1 MMSVKL
7 KRLTALLLSA
17 CLAAGNITTAFGA
30 PVQPDPEP
38 GARVR
43 TSRLI
48 STEETVWRYLDDNT
62 DPAAADDTK
71 EETPGS
77 PSNASPSDASP
88 SNASAKYGFYRFAAG
103 KNKASSKTGRLVWTS
118 ADYDDSGW
126 KEARGSFG
134 AKKGE
139 IADLGDGLIPYTLLA
154 QYIEGSD
161 VAEDTDIPAYFFR
174 TTIELED
181 IDSISALNGEIFY
194 DDAAIIYINGEEVH
208 RAGVPE
214 GGYTQNLE
222 YGGTNAG
229 TPINN
234 KFQITDLSMLKEG
247 SNTVSVELHQGR
259 ANSSDI
265 YFDFCSLEIGT
276 PAAESDEFIT
286 TEGTV
291 WNYLENNTDPAEGSE
306 DRTIWTYPEFADE
319 QWKSGKG
326 SFGAKKGAI
335 ADLGGGYIPDTLL
348 KHYIDGTSTAVPTYF
363 FRTDIYL
370 NDVSDLEALEAEIA
384 YDDAVIVYING
395 KNVYEG
401 QVPED
406 GYDKNL
412 AYGSA
417 NGLSA
422 PSHDIITI
430 NDVSMLRDGV
440 NTIAVELHQDRAG
453 SSDIYFDFIS
463 LKAAQPKPFK
473 AISLG
478 VWNDETQTAVTW
490 YSSIGED
497 GKVRIAE
504 KADMD
509 GDSFPEQAS
518 EFAAERAEANDAGF
532 YSFQAVMTGLEP
544 DTAYVY
550 QVGAGETWSDIYEFT
565 TRDYEN
571 GFNFLLAGDP
581 QIGAGSTDTDTE
593 GWQNTL
599 KTAMKAFPETSF
611 LISAGDQVNTA
622 SNEAQYAGYLSPK
635 ELLSLPAAVN
645 VGNHDAGSSAYSQ
658 HFQVPNVSSMGM
670 TEKTGKFGGDYW
682 YTYNNV
688 LFMSLNSNNMST
700 AEHREFMKA
709 VLDENGADADW
720 TVVTFHHSIY
730 STASHESDNDIIQ
743 RRAELSPVFTEL
755 GIDVVL
761 MGHDHVYTRSYMM
774 NGTDPI
780 IPEDGTVPESV
791 TDPAEG
797 EVLYVTANSA
807 SGSKYYSIHNKDF
820 PYAAVMNQESTPN
833 ITNVEVTDKSFAITT
848 YRTKD
853 MSVVDTFAIYKDGYQ
868 PPESVIKSVSLGVG
882 ADESETMVTWYSDS
896 KLPGKVQLVKK
907 SDLADGVFPETAA
920 EFAAEKESAN
930 EEGFFTNQAVIRG
943 LESATEYAYRV
954 GDGTAWSDVYD
965 LTVQDY
971 ENGFNFLLAG
981 DPQIGAGSTDT
992 DIKGWQNTM
1001 ETAMKAFP
1009 ETSFLI
1015 SAGDQV
1021 NTASNETQYAGYLS
1035 PKELLSLPAAV
1046 NVGNHDAG
1054 SSAYS
1059 QHFQVPNVSSLG
1071 MTEKTGKFG
1080 GDYWY
1085 TYNNVLFMSLNSNN
1099 MSTAE
1104 HRAFMKQVLDENG
1117 ADADWTVVTFHHSIY
1132 STASHESDNDI
1143 IQRRAELSPV
1153 FTELGIDVVLMGH
1166 DHVYTRSYMMNGN
1179 DPVVPADGTVPESV
1193 TDPAEGE
1200 VLYVTANSASGSKY
1214 YSIHNKDFPYAAVM
1228 NQESTPNITN
1238 VEVTDNSFAITTYR
1252 TTDMSEVDHFTIYR
1266 TEAPKPQPDVT
1277 GDTVAEILE
1286 SLDQALEQAETEGE
1300 KQEILK
1306 KAAEAAEALS
1316 YDPNTMDESEMDK
1329 IKKLED
1335 MVLAGYSELAAETD
1349 VQSKK
1354 VTGVTVEGAALSV
1367 PLKAGVKAAAVLKV
1381 SDMELPEALGF
1392 ETEDV
1397 IALDIRLD
1405 IISDDPEV
1413 SGGNIQPKVPVRITI
1428 DAPEDI
1434 DLNRLVLMHYTNGA
1448 YEDVKFTVKDGAIS
1462 FVVNALSPF
1471 VLAEKAEA
1479 DKPDDGGDGSD
1490 DGSSDNGPSDNGPSD
1505 SGSSDNGS
1513 SDNGSSGNGS
1523 SSSVQGSWIKDQ
1535 TGWWY
1540 QYQNKTYPVNTW
1552 VSIQG
1557 IWYHFD
1563 QAGYMQTG
1571 WIQVNGVWYYL
1582 QPSGAMVASDWVLY
1596 QDKWYYFNQ
1605 DGAMATA
1612 PVHYK
1617 GTEYRFDE
1625 SGACINP

>member
-1 MMSVKL
+1 MSVKL

-17 CLAAGNITTAFGA
+17 CLAAGNITAAFGA
-30 PVQPDPEP
+30 PVQPDRDP
-38 GARVR
+38 GAKVR

-62 DPAAADDTK
+62 DPAAADDT
-71 EETPGS
+71 EEEMPGT

-88 SNASAKYGFYRFAAG
+88 SNASGKYGFYRFAAG
-103 KNKASSKTGRLVWTS
+103 KNKASSKADRLVWTH

-139 IADLGDGLIPYTLLA
+139 IADLGDGLVPYTLLT
-154 QYIEGSD
+154 QYIEGPD
-161 VAEDTDIPAYFFR
+161 MAEDTDIPAYFFR

-181 IDSISALNGEIFY
+181 IGSITALNGEIFY

-214 GGYTQNLE
+214 GGYSQNLE

-229 TPINN
+229 TPIND
-234 KFQITDLSMLKEG
+234 KFQITDLTMLKEG

-276 PAAESDEFIT
+276 PASESDEFIT

-306 DRTIWTYPEFADE
+306 DRTVWTHTEFADE

-348 KHYIDGTSTAVPTYF
+348 KHYIDDTKTAVPAYF
-363 FRTDIYL
+363 FRTDVYL
-370 NDVSDLEALEAEIA
+370 NNVSDLEALEAEIA

-401 QVPED
+401 QVPEG

-422 PSHDIITI
+422 PSHDIVTI

-440 NTIAVELHQDRAG
+440 NTIAVELHQDRAS

-478 VWNDETQTAVTW
+478 VWNDETQSAVTW

-497 GKVRIAE
+497 GKVRIGE

-518 EFAAERAEANDAGF
+518 EFAAERTEANDAGF
-532 YSFQAVMTGLEP
+532 YSFQAVMTGLKP

-599 KTAMKAFPETSF
+599 KMAMKAFPETSF

-635 ELLSLPAAVN
+635 ELLSLPTAVN

-658 HFQVPNVSSMGM
+658 HF
-670 TEKTGKFGGDYW
+670 
-682 YTYNNV
+682 
-688 LFMSLNSNNMST
+688 
-700 AEHREFMKA
+700 R
-709 VLDENGADADW
+709 
-720 TVVTFHHSIY
+720 
-730 STASHESDNDIIQ
+730 
-743 RRAELSPVFTEL
+743 
-755 GIDVVL
+755 
-761 MGHDHVYTRSYMM
+761 
-774 NGTDPI
+774 
-780 IPEDGTVPESV
+780 
-791 TDPAEG
+791 
-797 EVLYVTANSA
+797 
-807 SGSKYYSIHNKDF
+807 
-820 PYAAVMNQESTPN
+820 
-833 ITNVEVTDKSFAITT
+833 
-848 YRTKD
+848 
-853 MSVVDTFAIYKDGYQ
+853 
-868 PPESVIKSVSLGVG
+868 
-882 ADESETMVTWYSDS
+882 
-896 KLPGKVQLVKK
+896 
-907 SDLADGVFPETAA
+907 
-920 EFAAEKESAN
+920 
-930 EEGFFTNQAVIRG
+930 
-943 LESATEYAYRV
+943 
-954 GDGTAWSDVYD
+954 
-965 LTVQDY
+965 
-971 ENGFNFLLAG
+971 
-981 DPQIGAGSTDT
+981 
-992 DIKGWQNTM
+992 
-1001 ETAMKAFP
+1001 
-1009 ETSFLI
+1009 
-1015 SAGDQV
+1015 
-1021 NTASNETQYAGYLS
+1021 
-1035 PKELLSLPAAV
+1035 
-1046 NVGNHDAG
+1046 
-1054 SSAYS
+1054 
-1059 QHFQVPNVSSLG
+1059 VPNVSSLG

-1104 HRAFMKQVLDENG
+1104 HREFMKKVLEENG

-1143 IQRRAELSPV
+1143 IQRRAELAPV

-1166 DHVYTRSYMMNGN
+1166 DHVYTRSYMMNGT

-1238 VEVTDNSFAITTYR
+1238 VEVTDSSFAITTYR

-1286 SLDQALEQAETEGE
+1286 SLDKALEQAETEGE

-1306 KAAEAAEALS
+1306 KAADAAGALS
-1316 YDPNTMDESEMDK
+1316 YDPNTMDESEMEE

-1335 MVLAGYSELAAETD
+1335 RILAGYGDLSTETD
-1349 VQSKK
+1349 LKTEK
-1354 VTGVTVEGAALSV
+1354 VTGVKAEGAALSI
-1367 PLKAGVKAAAVLKV
+1367 PLKAGVRAAAVLKV
-1381 SDMELPEALGF
+1381 SDMELPESVGF

-1397 IALDIRLD
+1397 IALDIQLD

-1413 SGGNIQPKVPVRITI
+1413 SGGNIQPKVPMKITI
-1428 DAPEDI
+1428 DAPEGI
-1434 DLNRLVLMHYTNGA
+1434 DLNRLVLLHYTNGA
-1448 YEDVKFTVKDGAIS
+1448 YENVKFTGKDGAIS

-1471 VLAEKAEA
+1471 VLAEKAA
-1479 DKPDDGGDGSD
+1479 DKPDDGGNDSD
-1490 DGSSDNGPSDNGPSD
+1490 DGSSDNGSSDK
-1505 SGSSDNGS
+1505 GSSDNGS
-1513 SDNGSSGNGS
+1513 SNHGSSG
-1523 SSSVQGSWIKDQ
+1523 SVQGSWIQDQ

-1557 IWYHFD
+1557 SWYHFD

-1571 WIQVNGVWYYL
+1571 WIQVKGVWYYL
-1582 QPSGAMVASDWVLY
+1582 QPSGAMAASDWVLY
-1596 QDKWYYFNQ
+1596 QDKWYYLNQ

-1612 PVHYK
+1612 PVHYN

>member
-30 PVQPDPEP
+30 PVQQDPEP

-154 QYIEGSD
+154 QYIEGPD

-276 PAAESDEFIT
+276 PASESDEFIT

-306 DRTIWTYPEFADE
+306 DRTVWTYPEFADE

-348 KHYIDGTSTAVPTYF
+348 KHYIDDTKTAVPAYF

-401 QVPED
+401 QVPEG

-422 PSHDIITI
+422 PSHDTITI

-509 GDSFPEQAS
+509 GDSFPEQAFQ
-518 EFAAERAEANDAGF
+518 FAAERAEANDAGF

-544 DTAYVY
+544 DTDYVY

-565 TRDYEN
+565 TR
-571 GFNFLLAGDP
+571 
-581 QIGAGSTDTDTE
+581 
-593 GWQNTL
+593 
-599 KTAMKAFPETSF
+599 
-611 LISAGDQVNTA
+611 
-622 SNEAQYAGYLSPK
+622 
-635 ELLSLPAAVN
+635 
-645 VGNHDAGSSAYSQ
+645 
-658 HFQVPNVSSMGM
+658 
-670 TEKTGKFGGDYW
+670 
-682 YTYNNV
+682 
-688 LFMSLNSNNMST
+688 
-700 AEHREFMKA
+700 
-709 VLDENGADADW
+709 
-720 TVVTFHHSIY
+720 
-730 STASHESDNDIIQ
+730 
-743 RRAELSPVFTEL
+743 
-755 GIDVVL
+755 
-761 MGHDHVYTRSYMM
+761 
-774 NGTDPI
+774 
-780 IPEDGTVPESV
+780 
-791 TDPAEG
+791 
-797 EVLYVTANSA
+797 
-807 SGSKYYSIHNKDF
+807 
-820 PYAAVMNQESTPN
+820 
-833 ITNVEVTDKSFAITT
+833 
-848 YRTKD
+848 
-853 MSVVDTFAIYKDGYQ
+853 
-868 PPESVIKSVSLGVG
+868 
-882 ADESETMVTWYSDS
+882 
-896 KLPGKVQLVKK
+896 
-907 SDLADGVFPETAA
+907 
-920 EFAAEKESAN
+920 
-930 EEGFFTNQAVIRG
+930 
-943 LESATEYAYRV
+943 
-954 GDGTAWSDVYD
+954 
-965 LTVQDY
+965 DY

-1021 NTASNETQYAGYLS
+1021 NTASNEAQYAGYLS
-1035 PKELLSLPAAV
+1035 PKELLSLPTAV

-1104 HRAFMKQVLDENG
+1104 HREFMKAVLDENG
-1117 ADADWTVVTFHHSIY
+1117 ADSDWTVVTFHHSIY

-1306 KAAEAAEALS
+1306 KAAEAAGALS
-1316 YDPNTMDESEMDK
+1316 YDPNTMDESEMDE

-1354 VTGVTVEGAALSV
+1354 VTGVTVEGAVLSV
-1367 PLKAGVKAAAVLKV
+1367 PLKAGVKAVSVLKV

-1479 DKPDDGGDGSD
+1479 DKPDDGGEIGRAH
-1490 DGSSDNGPSDNGPSD
+1490 
-1505 SGSSDNGS
+1505 
-1513 SDNGSSGNGS
+1513 
-1523 SSSVQGSWIKDQ
+1523 V
-1535 TGWWY
+1535 
-1540 QYQNKTYPVNTW
+1540 
-1552 VSIQG
+1552 
-1557 IWYHFD
+1557 
-1563 QAGYMQTG
+1563 
-1571 WIQVNGVWYYL
+1571 
-1582 QPSGAMVASDWVLY
+1582 
-1596 QDKWYYFNQ
+1596 
-1605 DGAMATA
+1605 
-1612 PVHYK
+1612 
-1617 GTEYRFDE
+1617 
-1625 SGACINP
+1625 

>member
-1 MMSVKL
+1 MSVKL

-17 CLAAGNITTAFGA
+17 CLAAGNITAAFGA
-30 PVQPDPEP
+30 PVQPDRDP
-38 GARVR
+38 GAKVR

-62 DPAAADDTK
+62 DPAAADDT
-71 EETPGS
+71 EEEMPGT

-88 SNASAKYGFYRFAAG
+88 SNASGKYGFYRFAAG
-103 KNKASSKTGRLVWTS
+103 KNKASSKADRLVWTH

-139 IADLGDGLIPYTLLA
+139 IADLGDGLVPYTLLT
-154 QYIEGSD
+154 QYIEGPD
-161 VAEDTDIPAYFFR
+161 MAEDTDIPAYFFR

-181 IDSISALNGEIFY
+181 IGSITALNGEIFY

-214 GGYTQNLE
+214 GGYSQNLE

-229 TPINN
+229 TPIND
-234 KFQITDLSMLKEG
+234 KFQITDLAMLKEG

-276 PAAESDEFIT
+276 PASESDEFIT

-306 DRTIWTYPEFADE
+306 DRTVWTHTEFADE

-348 KHYIDGTSTAVPTYF
+348 KHYIDDTKTAVPAYF
-363 FRTDIYL
+363 FRTDVYL

-401 QVPED
+401 QVPEG

-422 PSHDIITI
+422 PSHDIVTI

-440 NTIAVELHQDRAG
+440 NTIAVELHQDRAS

-478 VWNDETQTAVTW
+478 VWNDETQLAVTW

-497 GKVRIAE
+497 GKVRIGE

-518 EFAAERAEANDAGF
+518 EFAAERTEANDAGF
-532 YSFQAVMTGLEP
+532 YSFQAVMTGLKP

-599 KTAMKAFPETSF
+599 KMAMKAFPETSF

-635 ELLSLPAAVN
+635 ELLSLP
-645 VGNHDAGSSAYSQ
+645 
-658 HFQVPNVSSMGM
+658 
-670 TEKTGKFGGDYW
+670 T
-682 YTYNNV
+682 
-688 LFMSLNSNNMST
+688 
-700 AEHREFMKA
+700 
-709 VLDENGADADW
+709 
-720 TVVTFHHSIY
+720 
-730 STASHESDNDIIQ
+730 
-743 RRAELSPVFTEL
+743 
-755 GIDVVL
+755 
-761 MGHDHVYTRSYMM
+761 
-774 NGTDPI
+774 
-780 IPEDGTVPESV
+780 
-791 TDPAEG
+791 
-797 EVLYVTANSA
+797 
-807 SGSKYYSIHNKDF
+807 
-820 PYAAVMNQESTPN
+820 
-833 ITNVEVTDKSFAITT
+833 
-848 YRTKD
+848 
-853 MSVVDTFAIYKDGYQ
+853 
-868 PPESVIKSVSLGVG
+868 
-882 ADESETMVTWYSDS
+882 
-896 KLPGKVQLVKK
+896 
-907 SDLADGVFPETAA
+907 
-920 EFAAEKESAN
+920 
-930 EEGFFTNQAVIRG
+930 
-943 LESATEYAYRV
+943 
-954 GDGTAWSDVYD
+954 
-965 LTVQDY
+965 
-971 ENGFNFLLAG
+971 
-981 DPQIGAGSTDT
+981 
-992 DIKGWQNTM
+992 
-1001 ETAMKAFP
+1001 
-1009 ETSFLI
+1009 
-1015 SAGDQV
+1015 
-1021 NTASNETQYAGYLS
+1021 
-1035 PKELLSLPAAV
+1035 AV

-1117 ADADWTVVTFHHSIY
+1117 PDADWTVVTFHHSIY

-1143 IQRRAELSPV
+1143 IQRRAELAPV

-1166 DHVYTRSYMMNGN
+1166 DHVYTRSYMMNGT

-1238 VEVTDNSFAITTYR
+1238 VEVTDSSFAITTYR

-1266 TEAPKPQPDVT
+1266 TEAPKQQPDVT

-1286 SLDQALEQAETEGE
+1286 SLDKALEQAETEGE

-1306 KAAEAAEALS
+1306 KAADAAGALS
-1316 YDPNTMDESEMDK
+1316 YDPNTMDESEMEE

-1335 MVLAGYSELAAETD
+1335 RILAGYGDLSTETD
-1349 VQSKK
+1349 LKTEK
-1354 VTGVTVEGAALSV
+1354 VTGVKAEGAALSI
-1367 PLKAGVKAAAVLKV
+1367 PLKAGVRAAAVLKV
-1381 SDMELPEALGF
+1381 SDMELPESVGF
-1392 ETEDV
+1392 EAEDV
-1397 IALDIRLD
+1397 IALDIQLD

-1413 SGGNIQPKVPVRITI
+1413 SGGNIQPKVPMKITI
-1428 DAPEDI
+1428 DAPEGI
-1434 DLNRLVLMHYTNGA
+1434 DLNRLVLLHYTNGA
-1448 YEDVKFTVKDGAIS
+1448 YENVKFAGKDGAIS

-1471 VLAEKAEA
+1471 VLAEKAV
-1479 DKPDDGGDGSD
+1479 DKPDDGGNDSD
-1490 DGSSDNGPSDNGPSD
+1490 D
-1505 SGSSDNGS
+1505 GSSDNGS
-1513 SDNGSSGNGS
+1513 SDNGSSDNGS
-1523 SSSVQGSWIKDQ
+1523 SDHGSSGSVQGSWIQDQ

-1557 IWYHFD
+1557 SWYHFD

-1571 WIQVNGVWYYL
+1571 WIQVKGVWYYL

-1596 QDKWYYFNQ
+1596 QDKWYYLNQ

-1612 PVHYK
+1612 PVHYN

>member
-1 MMSVKL
+1 MSVKL

-17 CLAAGNITTAFGA
+17 CLAAGNITAAFGA
-30 PVQPDPEP
+30 PVQPDRDP
-38 GARVR
+38 GAKVR

-62 DPAAADDTK
+62 DPAAADDTD
-71 EETPGS
+71 EEMPGT

-88 SNASAKYGFYRFAAG
+88 SNASGKYGFYRFAAG
-103 KNKASSKTGRLVWTS
+103 KNKASSKADRLVWTH

-139 IADLGDGLIPYTLLA
+139 IADLGDGLVPYTLLT
-154 QYIEGSD
+154 QYIEGPD
-161 VAEDTDIPAYFFR
+161 MAEDTDIPAYFFR

-181 IDSISALNGEIFY
+181 IGSITALNGEIFY

-214 GGYTQNLE
+214 GGYSQNLE

-229 TPINN
+229 TPIND
-234 KFQITDLSMLKEG
+234 KFQITDLTMLKEG

-276 PAAESDEFIT
+276 PASESDEFIT

-306 DRTIWTYPEFADE
+306 DRTVWTHTEFADE

-348 KHYIDGTSTAVPTYF
+348 KHYIDDTKTAVPAYF
-363 FRTDIYL
+363 FRTDVYL

-401 QVPED
+401 QVPEG

-422 PSHDIITI
+422 PSHDIVTI

-440 NTIAVELHQDRAG
+440 NTIAVELHQDRAS

-478 VWNDETQTAVTW
+478 VWNDETQSAVTW

-497 GKVRIAE
+497 GKVRIGE

-518 EFAAERAEANDAGF
+518 EFAAERTEANDAGF
-532 YSFQAVMTGLEP
+532 YSFQAVMTGLKP

-599 KTAMKAFPETSF
+599 KMAMKAFPETSF

-635 ELLSLPAAVN
+635 ELLSLP
-645 VGNHDAGSSAYSQ
+645 
-658 HFQVPNVSSMGM
+658 
-670 TEKTGKFGGDYW
+670 T
-682 YTYNNV
+682 
-688 LFMSLNSNNMST
+688 
-700 AEHREFMKA
+700 
-709 VLDENGADADW
+709 
-720 TVVTFHHSIY
+720 
-730 STASHESDNDIIQ
+730 
-743 RRAELSPVFTEL
+743 
-755 GIDVVL
+755 
-761 MGHDHVYTRSYMM
+761 
-774 NGTDPI
+774 
-780 IPEDGTVPESV
+780 
-791 TDPAEG
+791 
-797 EVLYVTANSA
+797 
-807 SGSKYYSIHNKDF
+807 
-820 PYAAVMNQESTPN
+820 
-833 ITNVEVTDKSFAITT
+833 
-848 YRTKD
+848 
-853 MSVVDTFAIYKDGYQ
+853 
-868 PPESVIKSVSLGVG
+868 
-882 ADESETMVTWYSDS
+882 
-896 KLPGKVQLVKK
+896 
-907 SDLADGVFPETAA
+907 
-920 EFAAEKESAN
+920 
-930 EEGFFTNQAVIRG
+930 
-943 LESATEYAYRV
+943 
-954 GDGTAWSDVYD
+954 
-965 LTVQDY
+965 
-971 ENGFNFLLAG
+971 
-981 DPQIGAGSTDT
+981 
-992 DIKGWQNTM
+992 
-1001 ETAMKAFP
+1001 
-1009 ETSFLI
+1009 
-1015 SAGDQV
+1015 
-1021 NTASNETQYAGYLS
+1021 
-1035 PKELLSLPAAV
+1035 AV

-1104 HRAFMKQVLDENG
+1104 HREFMKTVLEENG

-1143 IQRRAELSPV
+1143 IQRRAELAPV

-1166 DHVYTRSYMMNGN
+1166 DHVYTRSYMMNGT

-1238 VEVTDNSFAITTYR
+1238 VEVTDSSFAITTYR

-1286 SLDQALEQAETEGE
+1286 SLDKALEQAETEGE

-1306 KAAEAAEALS
+1306 KAAEAAGALS
-1316 YDPNTMDESEMDK
+1316 YDPNTMDESEMEE

-1335 MVLAGYSELAAETD
+1335 RILAGYGDLSTETD
-1349 VQSKK
+1349 LKTEK
-1354 VTGVTVEGAALSV
+1354 VTGVKAEGAALSI
-1367 PLKAGVKAAAVLKV
+1367 PLKAGVRAAAVLKV
-1381 SDMELPEALGF
+1381 SDMELPESVGF

-1397 IALDIRLD
+1397 IALDIQLD

-1413 SGGNIQPKVPVRITI
+1413 SGGNIQPKVPMKITI
-1428 DAPEDI
+1428 DAPEGI
-1434 DLNRLVLMHYTNGA
+1434 DLNRLVLLHYTNGA
-1448 YEDVKFTVKDGAIS
+1448 YENVKFTGKDGAIS

-1471 VLAEKAEA
+1471 VLAEKAV
-1479 DKPDDGGDGSD
+1479 DKPDDGGNDSD
-1490 DGSSDNGPSDNGPSD
+1490 D
-1505 SGSSDNGS
+1505 GSSDNGS
-1513 SDNGSSGNGS
+1513 SDNGSSDNGS
-1523 SSSVQGSWIKDQ
+1523 SDNGSSNHGSSGSVQGSWIQDQ

-1557 IWYHFD
+1557 SWYHFD

-1571 WIQVNGVWYYL
+1571 WIQVKGVWYYL

-1596 QDKWYYFNQ
+1596 QDKWYYLNQ

-1612 PVHYK
+1612 PVHYN

>member
-1 MMSVKL
+1 MSVKL

-17 CLAAGNITTAFGA
+17 CLAAGNITAAFGA
-30 PVQPDPEP
+30 PVQPDRDP
-38 GARVR
+38 GAKVR

-62 DPAAADDTK
+62 DPAAADDT
-71 EETPGS
+71 EEEMPGT

-88 SNASAKYGFYRFAAG
+88 SNALGKYGFYRFAAG
-103 KNKASSKTGRLVWTS
+103 KNKASSKADRLVWTH

-139 IADLGDGLIPYTLLA
+139 IADLGDGLVPYTLLT
-154 QYIEGSD
+154 QYIEGPD
-161 VAEDTDIPAYFFR
+161 MAEDTDIPAYFFR

-181 IDSISALNGEIFY
+181 IGSITALNGEIFY

-214 GGYTQNLE
+214 GGYSQNLE

-229 TPINN
+229 TPIND
-234 KFQITDLSMLKEG
+234 KFQITDLTMLKEG

-276 PAAESDEFIT
+276 PASESDEFIT

-306 DRTIWTYPEFADE
+306 DRTVWTHTEFADE

-348 KHYIDGTSTAVPTYF
+348 KHYIDDTKTAVPAYF
-363 FRTDIYL
+363 FRTDVYL

-401 QVPED
+401 QVPEG

-422 PSHDIITI
+422 PSHDIVTI

-440 NTIAVELHQDRAG
+440 NTIAVELHQDRAS

-478 VWNDETQTAVTW
+478 VWNDETQSAVTW

-497 GKVRIAE
+497 GKVRIGE

-518 EFAAERAEANDAGF
+518 EFAAERTEANDAGF
-532 YSFQAVMTGLEP
+532 YSFQAVMTGLKP

-581 QIGAGSTDTDTE
+581 QIGAGSTDTDIK
-593 GWQNTL
+593 GWQRTME
-599 KTAMKAFPETSF
+599 TAIKAFPRTSF

-635 ELLSLPAAVN
+635 ELLSLP
-645 VGNHDAGSSAYSQ
+645 
-658 HFQVPNVSSMGM
+658 
-670 TEKTGKFGGDYW
+670 T
-682 YTYNNV
+682 
-688 LFMSLNSNNMST
+688 
-700 AEHREFMKA
+700 
-709 VLDENGADADW
+709 
-720 TVVTFHHSIY
+720 
-730 STASHESDNDIIQ
+730 
-743 RRAELSPVFTEL
+743 
-755 GIDVVL
+755 
-761 MGHDHVYTRSYMM
+761 
-774 NGTDPI
+774 
-780 IPEDGTVPESV
+780 
-791 TDPAEG
+791 
-797 EVLYVTANSA
+797 
-807 SGSKYYSIHNKDF
+807 
-820 PYAAVMNQESTPN
+820 
-833 ITNVEVTDKSFAITT
+833 
-848 YRTKD
+848 
-853 MSVVDTFAIYKDGYQ
+853 
-868 PPESVIKSVSLGVG
+868 
-882 ADESETMVTWYSDS
+882 
-896 KLPGKVQLVKK
+896 
-907 SDLADGVFPETAA
+907 
-920 EFAAEKESAN
+920 
-930 EEGFFTNQAVIRG
+930 
-943 LESATEYAYRV
+943 
-954 GDGTAWSDVYD
+954 
-965 LTVQDY
+965 
-971 ENGFNFLLAG
+971 
-981 DPQIGAGSTDT
+981 
-992 DIKGWQNTM
+992 
-1001 ETAMKAFP
+1001 
-1009 ETSFLI
+1009 
-1015 SAGDQV
+1015 
-1021 NTASNETQYAGYLS
+1021 
-1035 PKELLSLPAAV
+1035 AV

-1104 HRAFMKQVLDENG
+1104 HREFMKKVLEENG

-1143 IQRRAELSPV
+1143 IQRRAELAPV

-1166 DHVYTRSYMMNGN
+1166 DHVYTRSYMMNGT

-1238 VEVTDNSFAITTYR
+1238 VEVTDSSFAITTYR

-1286 SLDQALEQAETEGE
+1286 SLDKALEQAETEGE

-1306 KAAEAAEALS
+1306 KAAEAAGALS
-1316 YDPNTMDESEMDK
+1316 YDPNTMDESEMEE

-1335 MVLAGYSELAAETD
+1335 RILAGYGDLSTETD
-1349 VQSKK
+1349 LKTEK
-1354 VTGVTVEGAALSV
+1354 VTGVRAEGAALSI
-1367 PLKAGVKAAAVLKV
+1367 PLKAGVRAAAVLKV
-1381 SDMELPEALGF
+1381 SDMELPESVGF

-1397 IALDIRLD
+1397 IALDIQLD

-1413 SGGNIQPKVPVRITI
+1413 SGGNIQPKVPMKITI
-1428 DAPEDI
+1428 DAPEGI
-1434 DLNRLVLMHYTNGA
+1434 DLNRLVLLHYTNGA
-1448 YEDVKFTVKDGAIS
+1448 YENVKFAGKDGAIS

-1471 VLAEKAEA
+1471 VLAEKAA
-1479 DKPDDGGDGSD
+1479 DKPDDGGNDSD
-1490 DGSSDNGPSDNGPSD
+1490 D
-1505 SGSSDNGS
+1505 GSSDNGS
-1513 SDNGSSGNGS
+1513 SDNGSSDNGS
-1523 SSSVQGSWIKDQ
+1523 SDNGSSDHGSSGSVQGSWIQDQ

-1552 VSIQG
+1552 ASIQG
-1557 IWYHFD
+1557 SWYHFD

-1571 WIQVNGVWYYL
+1571 WIQVKGVWYYL
-1582 QPSGAMVASDWVLY
+1582 QPSGAMAASDWVLY
-1596 QDKWYYFNQ
+1596 QDKWYYLNQ

-1612 PVHYK
+1612 PVHYN

>member
-1 MMSVKL
+1 MSVKL

-30 PVQPDPEP
+30 PVQQDPEP

-154 QYIEGSD
+154 QYIEGPD

-276 PAAESDEFIT
+276 PASESDEFIT

-306 DRTIWTYPEFADE
+306 DRTVWTYPEFADE

-348 KHYIDGTSTAVPTYF
+348 KHYIDDTKTAVPAYF

-401 QVPED
+401 QVPEG

-422 PSHDIITI
+422 PSHDTITI

-509 GDSFPEQAS
+509 GDSFPEQAFQ
-518 EFAAERAEANDAGF
+518 FAAERAEANDAGF
-532 YSFQAVMTGLEP
+532 YSFQAVMTGLKP

-599 KTAMKAFPETSF
+599 K
-611 LISAGDQVNTA
+611 
-622 SNEAQYAGYLSPK
+622 
-635 ELLSLPAAVN
+635 
-645 VGNHDAGSSAYSQ
+645 
-658 HFQVPNVSSMGM
+658 
-670 TEKTGKFGGDYW
+670 
-682 YTYNNV
+682 
-688 LFMSLNSNNMST
+688 
-700 AEHREFMKA
+700 
-709 VLDENGADADW
+709 
-720 TVVTFHHSIY
+720 
-730 STASHESDNDIIQ
+730 
-743 RRAELSPVFTEL
+743 
-755 GIDVVL
+755 
-761 MGHDHVYTRSYMM
+761 
-774 NGTDPI
+774 
-780 IPEDGTVPESV
+780 
-791 TDPAEG
+791 
-797 EVLYVTANSA
+797 
-807 SGSKYYSIHNKDF
+807 
-820 PYAAVMNQESTPN
+820 
-833 ITNVEVTDKSFAITT
+833 
-848 YRTKD
+848 
-853 MSVVDTFAIYKDGYQ
+853 
-868 PPESVIKSVSLGVG
+868 
-882 ADESETMVTWYSDS
+882 
-896 KLPGKVQLVKK
+896 
-907 SDLADGVFPETAA
+907 
-920 EFAAEKESAN
+920 
-930 EEGFFTNQAVIRG
+930 
-943 LESATEYAYRV
+943 
-954 GDGTAWSDVYD
+954 
-965 LTVQDY
+965 
-971 ENGFNFLLAG
+971 
-981 DPQIGAGSTDT
+981 
-992 DIKGWQNTM
+992 
-1001 ETAMKAFP
+1001 TAMKAFP

-1300 KQEILK
+1300 RQEILK

-1316 YDPNTMDESEMDK
+1316 YDPNTMDESEMDE

-1354 VTGVTVEGAALSV
+1354 VTGVTVEGAVLSV
-1367 PLKAGVKAAAVLKV
+1367 PLKAGVKAVSVLKV

>member
-1 MMSVKL
+1 MSVKL

-17 CLAAGNITTAFGA
+17 CLAAGNITAAFGA
-30 PVQPDPEP
+30 PVQPDRDP
-38 GARVR
+38 GAKVR

-62 DPAAADDTK
+62 DPAAADDT
-71 EETPGS
+71 EEEMPGT

-88 SNASAKYGFYRFAAG
+88 SNALGKYGFYRFAAG
-103 KNKASSKTGRLVWTS
+103 KNKASSKADRLVWTH

-139 IADLGDGLIPYTLLA
+139 IADLGDGLVPYTLLT
-154 QYIEGSD
+154 QYIEGPD
-161 VAEDTDIPAYFFR
+161 MAEDTDIPAYFFR

-181 IDSISALNGEIFY
+181 IGSITALNGEIFY

-214 GGYTQNLE
+214 GGYSQNLE

-229 TPINN
+229 TPIND
-234 KFQITDLSMLKEG
+234 KFQITDLTMLKEG

-276 PAAESDEFIT
+276 PASESDEFIT

-306 DRTIWTYPEFADE
+306 DRTVWTHTEFADE

-348 KHYIDGTSTAVPTYF
+348 KHYIDDTKTAVPAYF
-363 FRTDIYL
+363 FRTDVYL

-401 QVPED
+401 QVPEG

-422 PSHDIITI
+422 PSHDIVTI

-440 NTIAVELHQDRAG
+440 NTIAVELHQDRAS

-478 VWNDETQTAVTW
+478 VWNDETQSAVTW

-497 GKVRIAE
+497 GKVRIGE

-518 EFAAERAEANDAGF
+518 EFAAERTEANDAGF
-532 YSFQAVMTGLEP
+532 YSFQAVMTGLKP

-599 KTAMKAFPETSF
+599 KMAMKAFPATSF

-635 ELLSLPAAVN
+635 ELLSLP
-645 VGNHDAGSSAYSQ
+645 
-658 HFQVPNVSSMGM
+658 
-670 TEKTGKFGGDYW
+670 T
-682 YTYNNV
+682 
-688 LFMSLNSNNMST
+688 
-700 AEHREFMKA
+700 
-709 VLDENGADADW
+709 
-720 TVVTFHHSIY
+720 
-730 STASHESDNDIIQ
+730 
-743 RRAELSPVFTEL
+743 
-755 GIDVVL
+755 
-761 MGHDHVYTRSYMM
+761 
-774 NGTDPI
+774 
-780 IPEDGTVPESV
+780 
-791 TDPAEG
+791 
-797 EVLYVTANSA
+797 
-807 SGSKYYSIHNKDF
+807 
-820 PYAAVMNQESTPN
+820 
-833 ITNVEVTDKSFAITT
+833 
-848 YRTKD
+848 
-853 MSVVDTFAIYKDGYQ
+853 
-868 PPESVIKSVSLGVG
+868 
-882 ADESETMVTWYSDS
+882 
-896 KLPGKVQLVKK
+896 
-907 SDLADGVFPETAA
+907 
-920 EFAAEKESAN
+920 
-930 EEGFFTNQAVIRG
+930 
-943 LESATEYAYRV
+943 
-954 GDGTAWSDVYD
+954 
-965 LTVQDY
+965 
-971 ENGFNFLLAG
+971 
-981 DPQIGAGSTDT
+981 
-992 DIKGWQNTM
+992 
-1001 ETAMKAFP
+1001 
-1009 ETSFLI
+1009 
-1015 SAGDQV
+1015 
-1021 NTASNETQYAGYLS
+1021 
-1035 PKELLSLPAAV
+1035 AV

-1104 HRAFMKQVLDENG
+1104 HREFMKKVLEENG

-1143 IQRRAELSPV
+1143 IQRRAELAPV

-1166 DHVYTRSYMMNGN
+1166 DHVYTRSYMMNGT

-1238 VEVTDNSFAITTYR
+1238 VEVTDSSFAITTYR

-1286 SLDQALEQAETEGE
+1286 SLDKALEQAETEGE

-1306 KAAEAAEALS
+1306 KAAEAAGALS
-1316 YDPNTMDESEMDK
+1316 YDPNTMDESEMEE

-1335 MVLAGYSELAAETD
+1335 RILAGYGDLSTETD
-1349 VQSKK
+1349 LKTEK
-1354 VTGVTVEGAALSV
+1354 VTGVRAEGAALSI
-1367 PLKAGVKAAAVLKV
+1367 PLKAGVRAAAVLKV
-1381 SDMELPEALGF
+1381 SDMELPESVGF

-1397 IALDIRLD
+1397 IALDIQLD

-1413 SGGNIQPKVPVRITI
+1413 SGGNIQPKVPMKITI
-1428 DAPEDI
+1428 DAPEGI
-1434 DLNRLVLMHYTNGA
+1434 DLNRLVLLHYTNGA
-1448 YEDVKFTVKDGAIS
+1448 YENVKFAGKDGAIS

-1471 VLAEKAEA
+1471 VLAEKAA
-1479 DKPDDGGDGSD
+1479 DKPDDGGNDSD
-1490 DGSSDNGPSDNGPSD
+1490 D
-1505 SGSSDNGS
+1505 GSSDNGS
-1513 SDNGSSGNGS
+1513 SDNGSSDNGS
-1523 SSSVQGSWIKDQ
+1523 SDNGSSDHGSSGSVQGSWIQDQ

-1552 VSIQG
+1552 ASIQG
-1557 IWYHFD
+1557 SWYHFD

-1571 WIQVNGVWYYL
+1571 WIQVKGVWYYL
-1582 QPSGAMVASDWVLY
+1582 QPSGAMAASDWVLY
-1596 QDKWYYFNQ
+1596 QDKWYYLNQ

-1612 PVHYK
+1612 PVHYN

>member
-30 PVQPDPEP
+30 PVQPVP
-38 GARVR
+38 GAKVR

-62 DPAAADDTK
+62 DPAALDDT
-71 EETPGS
+71 EEEMPGS

-88 SNASAKYGFYRFAAG
+88 SNASGKYGFYRFTAG
-103 KNKASSKTGRLVWTS
+103 KNRASSKDGRLVWTR

-134 AKKGE
+134 ARKGE
-139 IADLGDGLIPYTLLA
+139 IADLGDGLVPYTLLT
-154 QYIEGSD
+154 QYIEGPD

-181 IDSISALNGEIFY
+181 IDRITALNGEIFY

-229 TPINN
+229 TPIND

-276 PAAESDEFIT
+276 PAAESDELIT

-306 DRTIWTYPEFADE
+306 DRTVWTYPEFADE

-348 KHYIDGTSTAVPTYF
+348 KHYIDDTKTAVPAYF

-401 QVPED
+401 QVPEG

-422 PSHDIITI
+422 PSHDTITI

-490 YSSIGED
+490 YSSIEED

-532 YSFQAVMTGLEP
+532 YSFQAVMTGLKP

-848 YRTKD
+848 YRT
-853 MSVVDTFAIYKDGYQ
+853 
-868 PPESVIKSVSLGVG
+868 L
-882 ADESETMVTWYSDS
+882 SE
-896 KLPGKVQLVKK
+896 
-907 SDLADGVFPETAA
+907 
-920 EFAAEKESAN
+920 
-930 EEGFFTNQAVIRG
+930 
-943 LESATEYAYRV
+943 
-954 GDGTAWSDVYD
+954 
-965 LTVQDY
+965 
-971 ENGFNFLLAG
+971 
-981 DPQIGAGSTDT
+981 
-992 DIKGWQNTM
+992 
-1001 ETAMKAFP
+1001 
-1009 ETSFLI
+1009 
-1015 SAGDQV
+1015 
-1021 NTASNETQYAGYLS
+1021 
-1035 PKELLSLPAAV
+1035 
-1046 NVGNHDAG
+1046 
-1054 SSAYS
+1054 
-1059 QHFQVPNVSSLG
+1059 
-1071 MTEKTGKFG
+1071 
-1080 GDYWY
+1080 
-1085 TYNNVLFMSLNSNN
+1085 
-1099 MSTAE
+1099 
-1104 HRAFMKQVLDENG
+1104 
-1117 ADADWTVVTFHHSIY
+1117 
-1132 STASHESDNDI
+1132 
-1143 IQRRAELSPV
+1143 
-1153 FTELGIDVVLMGH
+1153 
-1166 DHVYTRSYMMNGN
+1166 
-1179 DPVVPADGTVPESV
+1179 
-1193 TDPAEGE
+1193 
-1200 VLYVTANSASGSKY
+1200 
-1214 YSIHNKDFPYAAVM
+1214 
-1228 NQESTPNITN
+1228 
-1238 VEVTDNSFAITTYR
+1238 
-1252 TTDMSEVDHFTIYR
+1252 
-1266 TEAPKPQPDVT
+1266 
-1277 GDTVAEILE
+1277 
-1286 SLDQALEQAETEGE
+1286 
-1300 KQEILK
+1300 
-1306 KAAEAAEALS
+1306 
-1316 YDPNTMDESEMDK
+1316 
-1329 IKKLED
+1329 
-1335 MVLAGYSELAAETD
+1335 
-1349 VQSKK
+1349 
-1354 VTGVTVEGAALSV
+1354 
-1367 PLKAGVKAAAVLKV
+1367 
-1381 SDMELPEALGF
+1381 
-1392 ETEDV
+1392 
-1397 IALDIRLD
+1397 
-1405 IISDDPEV
+1405 
-1413 SGGNIQPKVPVRITI
+1413 
-1428 DAPEDI
+1428 
-1434 DLNRLVLMHYTNGA
+1434 
-1448 YEDVKFTVKDGAIS
+1448 
-1462 FVVNALSPF
+1462 
-1471 VLAEKAEA
+1471 
-1479 DKPDDGGDGSD
+1479 
-1490 DGSSDNGPSDNGPSD
+1490 
-1505 SGSSDNGS
+1505 
-1513 SDNGSSGNGS
+1513 
-1523 SSSVQGSWIKDQ
+1523 
-1535 TGWWY
+1535 
-1540 QYQNKTYPVNTW
+1540 
-1552 VSIQG
+1552 
-1557 IWYHFD
+1557 
-1563 QAGYMQTG
+1563 
-1571 WIQVNGVWYYL
+1571 
-1582 QPSGAMVASDWVLY
+1582 
-1596 QDKWYYFNQ
+1596 
-1605 DGAMATA
+1605 
-1612 PVHYK
+1612 
-1617 GTEYRFDE
+1617 
-1625 SGACINP
+1625 

>member
-1 MMSVKL
+1 MSVKL

-30 PVQPDPEP
+30 PVQPDPDP
-38 GARVR
+38 GAKVR

-62 DPAAADDTK
+62 DPAALDDT
-71 EETPGS
+71 EEEMPGS

-88 SNASAKYGFYRFAAG
+88 SNASGKYGFYRFTAG
-103 KNKASSKTGRLVWTS
+103 KNSASSKAGRLVWTR

-134 AKKGE
+134 ARKGE
-139 IADLGDGLIPYTLLA
+139 IADLGDGLVPYTLLT
-154 QYIEGSD
+154 QYIEGPD

-181 IDSISALNGEIFY
+181 IDRITALNGEIFY

-214 GGYTQNLE
+214 GGYIQNLE
-222 YGGTNAG
+222 FGGTNAG
-229 TPINN
+229 TPIND

-276 PAAESDEFIT
+276 PVAESDGLIT

-306 DRTIWTYPEFADE
+306 DRTVWTYPEFADE

-348 KHYIDGTSTAVPTYF
+348 KHYIDDTKTAVPAYF

-401 QVPED
+401 QVPEG

-422 PSHDIITI
+422 PSHDTITI

-478 VWNDETQTAVTW
+478 VWNDETQMAVTW

-504 KADMD
+504 KAAMD

-518 EFAAERAEANDAGF
+518 EFAAERAEANDAVF
-532 YSFQAVMTGLEP
+532 YSFQAVMTGLKP
-544 DTAYVY
+544 NTDYVY

-565 TRDYEN
+565 TR
-571 GFNFLLAGDP
+571 
-581 QIGAGSTDTDTE
+581 
-593 GWQNTL
+593 
-599 KTAMKAFPETSF
+599 
-611 LISAGDQVNTA
+611 
-622 SNEAQYAGYLSPK
+622 
-635 ELLSLPAAVN
+635 
-645 VGNHDAGSSAYSQ
+645 
-658 HFQVPNVSSMGM
+658 
-670 TEKTGKFGGDYW
+670 
-682 YTYNNV
+682 
-688 LFMSLNSNNMST
+688 
-700 AEHREFMKA
+700 
-709 VLDENGADADW
+709 
-720 TVVTFHHSIY
+720 
-730 STASHESDNDIIQ
+730 
-743 RRAELSPVFTEL
+743 
-755 GIDVVL
+755 
-761 MGHDHVYTRSYMM
+761 
-774 NGTDPI
+774 
-780 IPEDGTVPESV
+780 
-791 TDPAEG
+791 
-797 EVLYVTANSA
+797 
-807 SGSKYYSIHNKDF
+807 
-820 PYAAVMNQESTPN
+820 
-833 ITNVEVTDKSFAITT
+833 
-848 YRTKD
+848 
-853 MSVVDTFAIYKDGYQ
+853 
-868 PPESVIKSVSLGVG
+868 
-882 ADESETMVTWYSDS
+882 
-896 KLPGKVQLVKK
+896 
-907 SDLADGVFPETAA
+907 
-920 EFAAEKESAN
+920 
-930 EEGFFTNQAVIRG
+930 
-943 LESATEYAYRV
+943 
-954 GDGTAWSDVYD
+954 
-965 LTVQDY
+965 DY

-1306 KAAEAAEALS
+1306 KAAEAAKALS
-1316 YDPNTMDESEMDK
+1316 YDPNTMDESEMDE

-1354 VTGVTVEGAALSV
+1354 VTGVTVEGAVLSV
-1367 PLKAGVKAAAVLKV
+1367 PLKAGVKAVSVLKV

-1413 SGGNIQPKVPVRITI
+1413 SGGNIQPKIPVRITI

>member
-30 PVQPDPEP
+30 PVQQDPEP

-154 QYIEGSD
+154 QYIEGPD

-276 PAAESDEFIT
+276 PASESDEFIT

-306 DRTIWTYPEFADE
+306 DRTVWTYPEFADE

-348 KHYIDGTSTAVPTYF
+348 KHYIDDTKTAVPAYF

-401 QVPED
+401 QVPEG

-422 PSHDIITI
+422 PSHDTITI

-509 GDSFPEQAS
+509 GDSFPEQAFQ
-518 EFAAERAEANDAGF
+518 FAAERAEANDAGF

-544 DTAYVY
+544 DTDYVY

-581 QIGAGSTDTDTE
+581 QIGAGSTDTDIK
-593 GWQNTL
+593 GWQNTME
-599 KTAMKAFPETSF
+599 TAMKAFPETSF

-635 ELLSLPAAVN
+635 ELLSLPTAVN

-709 VLDENGADADW
+709 VLDENGAD
-720 TVVTFHHSIY
+720 S
-730 STASHESDNDIIQ
+730 
-743 RRAELSPVFTEL
+743 
-755 GIDVVL
+755 
-761 MGHDHVYTRSYMM
+761 
-774 NGTDPI
+774 
-780 IPEDGTVPESV
+780 
-791 TDPAEG
+791 
-797 EVLYVTANSA
+797 
-807 SGSKYYSIHNKDF
+807 
-820 PYAAVMNQESTPN
+820 
-833 ITNVEVTDKSFAITT
+833 
-848 YRTKD
+848 
-853 MSVVDTFAIYKDGYQ
+853 
-868 PPESVIKSVSLGVG
+868 
-882 ADESETMVTWYSDS
+882 
-896 KLPGKVQLVKK
+896 
-907 SDLADGVFPETAA
+907 
-920 EFAAEKESAN
+920 
-930 EEGFFTNQAVIRG
+930 
-943 LESATEYAYRV
+943 
-954 GDGTAWSDVYD
+954 
-965 LTVQDY
+965 
-971 ENGFNFLLAG
+971 
-981 DPQIGAGSTDT
+981 
-992 DIKGWQNTM
+992 
-1001 ETAMKAFP
+1001 
-1009 ETSFLI
+1009 
-1015 SAGDQV
+1015 
-1021 NTASNETQYAGYLS
+1021 
-1035 PKELLSLPAAV
+1035 
-1046 NVGNHDAG
+1046 
-1054 SSAYS
+1054 
-1059 QHFQVPNVSSLG
+1059 
-1071 MTEKTGKFG
+1071 
-1080 GDYWY
+1080 
-1085 TYNNVLFMSLNSNN
+1085 
-1099 MSTAE
+1099 
-1104 HRAFMKQVLDENG
+1104 
-1117 ADADWTVVTFHHSIY
+1117 DWTVVTFHHSIY

-1300 KQEILK
+1300 RQEILK

-1316 YDPNTMDESEMDK
+1316 YDPNTMDESEMDE

-1354 VTGVTVEGAALSV
+1354 VTGVTVEGAVLSV
-1367 PLKAGVKAAAVLKV
+1367 PLKAGVKAVSVLKV

>member
-1 MMSVKL
+1 MSVKL

-30 PVQPDPEP
+30 PVQPDPDP
-38 GARVR
+38 GAKVR

-62 DPAAADDTK
+62 DPAALDDT
-71 EETPGS
+71 EEEMPGS

-88 SNASAKYGFYRFAAG
+88 SNASGKYGFYRFTAG
-103 KNKASSKTGRLVWTS
+103 KNSASSKAGRLVWTR

-134 AKKGE
+134 ARKGE
-139 IADLGDGLIPYTLLA
+139 IADLGDGLVPYTLLT
-154 QYIEGSD
+154 QYIEGPD

-181 IDSISALNGEIFY
+181 IDRITALNGEIFY

-214 GGYTQNLE
+214 GGYIQNLE

-229 TPINN
+229 TPIND

-276 PAAESDEFIT
+276 PVAESDGLIT

-306 DRTIWTYPEFADE
+306 DRTVWTYPEFADE

-348 KHYIDGTSTAVPTYF
+348 KHYIDDTKMAVPAYF

-401 QVPED
+401 QVPEG

-422 PSHDIITI
+422 PSHDTITI

-478 VWNDETQTAVTW
+478 VWNDETQMAVTW

-504 KADMD
+504 KAAMD

-532 YSFQAVMTGLEP
+532 YSFQAVMTGLKP
-544 DTAYVY
+544 NTDYVY

-635 ELLSLPAAVN
+635 ELQSLPV
-645 VGNHDAGSSAYSQ
+645 
-658 HFQVPNVSSMGM
+658 
-670 TEKTGKFGGDYW
+670 
-682 YTYNNV
+682 
-688 LFMSLNSNNMST
+688 
-700 AEHREFMKA
+700 
-709 VLDENGADADW
+709 
-720 TVVTFHHSIY
+720 
-730 STASHESDNDIIQ
+730 
-743 RRAELSPVFTEL
+743 
-755 GIDVVL
+755 
-761 MGHDHVYTRSYMM
+761 
-774 NGTDPI
+774 
-780 IPEDGTVPESV
+780 
-791 TDPAEG
+791 
-797 EVLYVTANSA
+797 
-807 SGSKYYSIHNKDF
+807 
-820 PYAAVMNQESTPN
+820 
-833 ITNVEVTDKSFAITT
+833 
-848 YRTKD
+848 
-853 MSVVDTFAIYKDGYQ
+853 
-868 PPESVIKSVSLGVG
+868 
-882 ADESETMVTWYSDS
+882 
-896 KLPGKVQLVKK
+896 
-907 SDLADGVFPETAA
+907 
-920 EFAAEKESAN
+920 
-930 EEGFFTNQAVIRG
+930 
-943 LESATEYAYRV
+943 
-954 GDGTAWSDVYD
+954 
-965 LTVQDY
+965 
-971 ENGFNFLLAG
+971 
-981 DPQIGAGSTDT
+981 
-992 DIKGWQNTM
+992 
-1001 ETAMKAFP
+1001 
-1009 ETSFLI
+1009 
-1015 SAGDQV
+1015 
-1021 NTASNETQYAGYLS
+1021 
-1035 PKELLSLPAAV
+1035 AV

-1300 KQEILK
+1300 RQEILK

-1316 YDPNTMDESEMDK
+1316 YDPNTMDEFEMDE

-1335 MVLAGYSELAAETD
+1335 MVLAGYSELAAETN

-1367 PLKAGVKAAAVLKV
+1367 PLKAGVKAAAVLRI

-1413 SGGNIQPKVPVRITI
+1413 SGGNIQPKIPVRITI